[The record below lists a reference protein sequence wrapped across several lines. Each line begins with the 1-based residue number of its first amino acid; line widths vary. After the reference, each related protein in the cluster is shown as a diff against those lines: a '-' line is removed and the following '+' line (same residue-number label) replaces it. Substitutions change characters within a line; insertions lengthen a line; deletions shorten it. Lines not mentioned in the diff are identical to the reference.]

1 MMKATRLFALA
12 LVLTLLITL
21 GRAADAQEPQLL
33 QNGGCIAGSI
43 YDPACDVNHDDT
55 INIIDL
61 ALVANHWHQAG
72 TFTSD
77 NEHDHLGQTWTGSN
91 NPLVIDGSFA
101 DAPLMLSNNSGDGMI
116 VEAAAGHGMR
126 VNSAGFNGMVIEV
139 AEFDGMVVNSAGF
152 DGMVVNSADVDG
164 VVVNSAGD
172 FAGFFDG
179 NVAITGTCTGCTL
192 AALGYNA
199 GQTALEPGD
208 VVAVRGVTQ
217 TDLPNTPMV
226 MDVALADGPDGVIGV
241 VAGRAELNKHH
252 HDKSGNAD
260 ETVLRLVPREGPAG
274 PGEYVSIVIYG
285 LAQVKA
291 SAVDSPIQHG
301 TRLTA
306 ADQPGY
312 ARAVRTVEV
321 QGVQVAENTPVI
333 GVALES
339 LKDGQALIW
348 ALVNPR

>member
-1 MMKATRLFALA
+1 
-12 LVLTLLITL
+12 
-21 GRAADAQEPQLL
+21 
-33 QNGGCIAGSI
+33 
-43 YDPACDVNHDDT
+43 
-55 INIIDL
+55 
-61 ALVANHWHQAG
+61 
-72 TFTSD
+72 
-77 NEHDHLGQTWTGSN
+77 
-91 NPLVIDGSFA
+91 
-101 DAPLMLSNNSGDGMI
+101 
-116 VEAAAGHGMR
+116 
-126 VNSAGFNGMVIEV
+126 MVIEV

-164 VVVNSAGD
+164 VVVNSAGFDGVFVGSAGADGVIVESAGD

-208 VVAVRGVTQ
+208 VVAVSGVFQ
-217 TDLPNTPMV
+217 TDLPNAALV
-226 MDVALADGPDGVIGV
+226 MDVELANGPNAVIGV
-241 VAGRAELNKHH
+241 VAGRAELDDRQP
-252 HDKSGNAD
+252 DKG
-260 ETVLRLVPREGPAG
+260 EKRGKTILRLVPREGPAG

-339 LKDGQALIW
+339 LKDGQAPIW
-348 ALVNPR
+348 VLVNPR